1 MLYVFA
7 PVIVAN
13 EKTLNVYNF
22 AAPLTIS
29 LINIGKFSCLLMG
42 ADFTIFRLVIFSV
55 HQKEQFAFLIS
66 LRYFASLLDCVIS
79 LISVVLSWIWFH
91 SFRWWDWMR
100 PEKVLCK
107 RCSVC
112 WEMHVFCCFWPW
124 PRKKI

>member
-13 EKTLNVYNF
+13 EKTLKDYNF

-42 ADFTIFRLVIFSV
+42 ADSTIFSLAIFSV

-66 LRYFASLLDCVIS
+66 LCYFASRHFS
-79 LISVVLSWIWFH
+79 LISVVLS
-91 SFRWWDWMR
+91 
-100 PEKVLCK
+100 
-107 RCSVC
+107 
-112 WEMHVFCCFWPW
+112 
-124 PRKKI
+124 